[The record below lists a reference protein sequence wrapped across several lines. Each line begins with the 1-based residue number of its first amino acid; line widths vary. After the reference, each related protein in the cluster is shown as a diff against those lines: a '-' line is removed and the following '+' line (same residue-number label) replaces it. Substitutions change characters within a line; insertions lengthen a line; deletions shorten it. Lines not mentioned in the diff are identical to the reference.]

1 MPLPPASL
9 KFPVSQ
15 YSPCDKWDIN
25 LKAKEQVYSGYSARG
40 ESFHHVLPVG
50 LNQIQQ
56 DVLLYVSIWLIS
68 VQTPLDELFVD
79 SYEEQN
85 QTGI

>member
-1 MPLPPASL
+1 MIN
-9 KFPVSQ
+9 
-15 YSPCDKWDIN
+15 DIN

-40 ESFHHVLPVG
+40 ESFHRVLPVG

-68 VQTPLDELFVD
+68 VQTPVDELFVD